1 VYYGD
6 VEEFVDRVDAGRQLA
21 ARLASWRGRDVVVVA
36 LPRGGVP
43 VAYEV
48 ALSLGAPLEILVVRK
63 IGVPHQPEVAM
74 GALGEDGVVLVDHD
88 VVRAAGVDR
97 ERFDDVVRRER
108 DELVRR
114 VDLYRGSRPPA
125 DLLGRTVLRVD
136 DGGATGASA
145 RVAARVARVRGATAV
160 VLATPVV
167 AADALASVR
176 EDVDEVIAVIIA
188 HGPFAVGQWYQH
200 FDQTTDE
207 EVLDD
212 LGRAARRFASPREDE
227 APWTGPTEVV
237 AITTSTGRLEGH
249 LSVPDAA
256 RTLVLVA
263 DAGGHEASRDPQLTE
278 SLNRRG
284 HATLRVGL
292 LVDDRA
298 REGTAD
304 IDLLARRLA
313 EATAWCERRVGVDV
327 ALGYLGA
334 GIGAAAALR
343 AAAGVPPPVAAVV
356 SLGGRVDLAG
366 DNALAR
372 LRVPTLLIVGGDDPF
387 AMTLTSAV
395 RRRLAGESRLVSVPG
410 ATHLF
415 SESGALEQATQL
427 AGDWFD
433 DYLTGTRRSR
443 AGASTEEAE

>member
-1 VYYGD
+1 MDG
-6 VEEFVDRVDAGRQLA
+6 FVDQVDAGRQLA
-21 ARLASWRGRDVVVVA
+21 ARLASWRGRDVVVAA

-74 GALGEDGVVLVDHD
+74 GALGEDGVVLVHHD

-97 ERFDDVVRRER
+97 ERFDDVERRER
-108 DELVRR
+108 DELARR
-114 VDLYRGSRPPA
+114 VELYRGSRPPA
-125 DLLGRTVLRVD
+125 DLRGRTVLLVD
-136 DGGATGASA
+136 DGVATGATA
-145 RVAARVARVRGATAV
+145 RVAARVARARGAIAV
-160 VLATPVV
+160 VLVTPVV
-167 AADALASVR
+167 AADAVASLR
-176 EDVDEVIAVIIA
+176 EDIDEVIAVIVA
-188 HGPFAVGQWYQH
+188 RGPFAVGQWYQR

-212 LGRAARRFASPREDE
+212 LGRAARRFARPRDDE
-227 APWTGPTEVV
+227 PWTGPTEVV
-237 AITTSTGRLEGH
+237 DIVTSTARLEGH

-256 RTLVLVA
+256 RTVVLVA
-263 DAGGHEASRDPQLTE
+263 HTGAHEALRDLQVTE

-284 HATLRVGL
+284 HATLLLDL
-292 LVDDRA
+292 LVGDEARDR
-298 REGTAD
+298 TAVD
-304 IDLLARRLA
+304 AELLARRLV
-313 EATAWCERRVGVDV
+313 EATTWVGHRVGDDV

-334 GIGAAAALR
+334 GVGAAAALR

-366 DNALAR
+366 DHALER

-387 AMTLTSAV
+387 AVTLTSAV
-395 RRRLAGESRLVSVPG
+395 RRRLTCENRVVIVPG

-415 SESGALEQATQL
+415 SEPGAMEQAAEL

-433 DYLTGTRRSR
+433 ATLSR
-443 AGASTEEAE
+443 ARRVGARDHKEEI